1 MKKLLMLLAIIALST
16 TAIAQPL
23 DRAGWITI
31 GISPSFLVE
40 PYDDHANTIE
50 VNVLPITV
58 EIGLSDEWGIEFRP
72 IVNLRFKPEEPLSV
86 SHIGMS
92 VVFPRYLPLPWFE
105 DSGIEGLVGPVTT
118 LTFNLQ
124 DRTTTLTLAG
134 EIGASMPLAT
144 PWILDA
150 QLQPGATF
158 FWTEDASFDQ
168 VVPHIGVFVI
178 PGIRFPGN

>member
-1 MKKLLMLLAIIALST
+1 MKRLLLLLAIVTFSAT
-16 TAIAQPL
+16 TVAQPP

-31 GISPSFLVE
+31 GISPSFLIE
-40 PYDDHANTIE
+40 PYDEHANTVEI
-50 VNVLPITV
+50 NVLPITI
-58 EIGLSDEWGIEFRP
+58 EIGLSEEWAIEFRP
-72 IVNLRFKPEEPLSV
+72 IVNLRFKPEEPLSF
-86 SHIGMS
+86 SHIGVS
-92 VVFPRYLPLPWFE
+92 VVLPRYFPVPWFE
-105 DSGIEGLVGPVTT
+105 NSGIEGIVGPATT

-134 EIGASMPLAT
+134 EIGASMPLSS

-158 FWTEDASFDQ
+158 FWTEDASFSQ

-178 PGIRFPGN
+178 PGVRFPSN

>member
-1 MKKLLMLLAIIALST
+1 MKRLLLLLAIIAVSA
-16 TAIAQPL
+16 TAVAQPP

-31 GISPSFLVE
+31 GISPSFLIE
-40 PYDDHANTIE
+40 PYDDHANTVE

-58 EIGLSDEWGIEFRP
+58 EIGLSDEWAIELRP

-92 VVFPRYLPLPWFE
+92 VVLPRYLPLPWFE
-105 DSGIEGLVGPVTT
+105 DSGIEGLVGPATT

-134 EIGASMPLAT
+134 EIGASMPLST
-144 PWILDA
+144 QWILDA
-150 QLQPGATF
+150 QFQPGATF
-158 FWTEDASFDQ
+158 FWTEDASFSQ

-178 PGIRFPGN
+178 PGIRFPGH